1 MGERQAVLFQL
12 ENNIFG
18 IPVSNVQEI
27 IKTPPITAI
36 PNTPEFFK
44 GVINLRDRVIP
55 VLGLGEKLGFRE
67 SDSKDRRTIIIN
79 VGINTAGIIVDL
91 VCDVLKIA
99 EDNIDTDVNLGDTA
113 RQVIA
118 GIARLGT
125 GMAILLNLER
135 LLASDDVFSF
145 EEIYKAIEE
154 YYCLHSRVE
163 GSEDELV
170 LQP

>member
-44 GVINLRDRVIP
+44 GVINLRNRVIP
-55 VLGLGEKLGFRE
+55 VLGLGEKLGFKE
-67 SDSKDRRTIIIN
+67 SDSKDRRIIIIN

-99 EDNIDTDVNLGDTA
+99 EDDIETDINLCDTM
-113 RQVIA
+113 RQIVY
-118 GIARLGT
+118 GIARIDRRLVI
-125 GMAILLNLER
+125 MLNLEL

-145 EEIYKAIEE
+145 EETYKAIEE
-154 YYCLHSRVE
+154 HYYIHS
-163 GSEDELV
+163 
-170 LQP
+170 

>member
-18 IPVSNVQEI
+18 IPVANVREI
-27 IKTPPITAI
+27 INTPPITAI

-67 SDSKDRRTIIIN
+67 SDNKGRRTIIIN
-79 VGINTAGIIVDL
+79 VGINTAGIIVD
-91 VCDVLKIA
+91 VVRDVLKIA
-99 EDNIDTDVNLGDTA
+99 EDNIDNDVNLGDTA
-113 RQVIA
+113 RQVIT
-118 GIARLGT
+118 GIARLDT
-125 GMAILLNLER
+125 GLAILLNLER

-154 YYCLHSRVE
+154 HYCLHS
-163 GSEDELV
+163 
-170 LQP
+170 